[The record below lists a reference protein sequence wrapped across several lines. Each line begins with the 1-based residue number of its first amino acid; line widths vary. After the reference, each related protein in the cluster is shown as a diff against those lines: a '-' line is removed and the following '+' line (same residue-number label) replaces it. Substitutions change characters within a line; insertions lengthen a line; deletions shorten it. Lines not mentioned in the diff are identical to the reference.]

1 MEAFSGYA
9 HAIASLAIFAIITL
23 LLSPMAGAARNR
35 AGVAAGAMPP
45 ADYSNRDFRICRA
58 YQNATENIGIFAV
71 VVLAAVLAGA
81 SPFWVN
87 LFASLFVVFRIV
99 MLYVHIAGIGAGKE
113 PGPRTILFVLG
124 WLMLLLIAIMALI
137 GAFA

>member
-1 MEAFSGYA
+1 MEVFSPYA
-9 HAIASLAIFAIITL
+9 HAIASVAIFAIITL
-23 LLSPMAGAARNR
+23 ALSPAAGVARNR

-58 YQNATENIGIFAV
+58 YQNATENIGILAA

-87 LFASLFVVFRIV
+87 LFASLSVVFRLAMV
-99 MLYVHIAGIGAGKE
+99 YVHITGMGATKD
-113 PGPRTILFVLG
+113 PGPRTIFFVLG
-124 WLMLLLIAIMALI
+124 WLMMLLIAIMALVA
-137 GAFA
+137 AF